1 MESKASTRRQ
11 QIGQIE
17 PDQVPPLGSQKL
29 AYTVPE
35 FCAATGIGRT
45 SVYEEI
51 AAGRLKAIKAAGRRL
66 ILHQDGA
73 AWLRSCRDA
82 A

>member
-45 SVYEEI
+45 SVPRLTDDSRR
-51 AAGRLKAIKAAGRRL
+51 AANQSLC
-66 ILHQDGA
+66 GA
-73 AWLRSCRDA
+73 
-82 A
+82 